1 MSLFERIK
9 NKRYE
14 LQEKKKFQKPE
25 GGSDNTV
32 STSTNRNP
40 NETIF
45 GDPPKKEKKF
55 NNTNNNKPPENEP
68 PKPDDK
74 LTKHQR
80 ERKKIESS
88 RKKYNL
94 KPDSSGVYKPTK
106 SSVLGSIETNIK
118 RSSTP
123 PKVSAKKD
131 ASSLKKFN
139 QQMRRSQKYSGNENS
154 KRVQKIVNRIAKNQK
169 IDTSKTGLVQ
179 RQKELAYG
187 KNPYKKVFGSVNYN
201 MQKKYDDQML
211 KIGGK
216 DSKLM
221 TQKQL
226 NKLQT
231 KILNQPK
238 PKTMTFLSP
247 AGSGKPVPLKTK
259 RIKTSEPLRTFK
271 TMTDTELEKL
281 TTPKGFTKTKTGS
294 FTRKTGFGNKF
305 TKGIVKGL
313 KKIGPRG
320 KAAAAL
326 LALTGVGVA
335 AYNKGKQN
343 DKKRNT
349 PIIVPPPSKS
359 STIRNFGISL
369 GGS

>member
-1 MSLFERIK
+1 MSLFERIQ
-9 NKRYE
+9 NKRYD
-14 LQEKKKFQKPE
+14 LQEEKKDGSGGSSRTRTSSNPLETVFGNKKNKKKKF
-25 GGSDNTV
+25 N
-32 STSTNRNP
+32 
-40 NETIF
+40 
-45 GDPPKKEKKF
+45 

-94 KPDSSGVYKPTK
+94 KPDSSGVYRPTK

-123 PKVSAKKD
+123 PKVTAKKD
-131 ASSLKKFN
+131 AASLKKFN
-139 QQMRRSQKYSGNENS
+139 QQVRRSQKYSGNENS

-179 RQKELAYG
+179 RQKDLAYG

-231 KILNQPK
+231 KIANQPK
-238 PKTMTFLSP
+238 PKTMTYLSP
-247 AGSGKPVPLKTK
+247 AGSGKPVPLKPK
-259 RIKTSEPLRTFK
+259 KVIVKPEPVRTFK
-271 TMTDTELEKL
+271 TMTNTELEKL
-281 TTPKGFTKTKTGS
+281 TTPKGFLKTKTGS

-335 AYNKGKQN
+335 AYNKGKQI

-349 PIIVPPPSKS
+349 PVIVPPPSKS